1 MAVSGSYNVMIQNI
15 TLEKEIERLY
25 SQVLLSWEKEA
36 QILKYFGLQDQMSI
50 IELGSGPGFY
60 TEQLLNLLP
69 HSQITALEIDPV
81 LVEYS
86 HNYLKNHL
94 QNHGGNRLKIVPGSV
109 LNTNLPD
116 NSFDIAIARLVFE
129 HISQPEI
136 AIKEAWRILKPG
148 GKLILI
154 GGDRQMMM
162 LTNPR
167 FPEFD
172 MINQKAVEFQIKRG
186 GDPYL
191 ARKFTQLL
199 QIAKFSKIDLQ
210 TINYHSQELGIEPFL
225 QQFKPDHLLHLSTLG
240 MLSKTEAE
248 NTIKA
253 IDKFLQSPHPFIL
266 IFMFMACGEKAI

>member
-1 MAVSGSYNVMIQNI
+1 MTVSGSYNVSIQNI
-15 TLEKEIERLY
+15 TVEKEIERLH
-25 SQVLLSWEKEA
+25 SQVILSWEKEA
-36 QILKYFGLQDQMSI
+36 QTLKYFGVQDQISI

-86 HNYLKNHL
+86 QKYL
-94 QNHGGNRLKIVPGSV
+94 QNYCENRLKIVPGSV
-109 LNTNLPD
+109 LNTNLPK

-136 AIKEAWRILKPG
+136 AFKETWRILKPG
-148 GKLILI
+148 GKLVLI

-162 LTNPR
+162 LTNPT
-167 FPEFD
+167 FPEFE
-172 MINQKAVEFQIKRG
+172 MINQKAIEFQIKRG

-199 QIAKFSKIDLQ
+199 QIANFSKIDLQ

-225 QQFKPDHLLHLSTLG
+225 QQFKPQHLLHLSKLG

-248 NTIKA
+248 NTINA

-266 IFMFMACGEKAI
+266 MFMFMACGEKAI